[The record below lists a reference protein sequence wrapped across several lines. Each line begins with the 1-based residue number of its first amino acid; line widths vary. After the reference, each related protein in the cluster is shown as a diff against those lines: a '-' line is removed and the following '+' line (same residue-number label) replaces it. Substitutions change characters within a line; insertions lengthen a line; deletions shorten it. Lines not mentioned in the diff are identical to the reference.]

1 MTRNNKFRALAVSAA
16 AVIAFALGAGS
27 LSAAAASADDVSGDQ
42 SETTTSQGT
51 GTDAEGRETPG
62 SDSRTEGNEGGTP
75 ETGDETEP
83 GAGDDQQPGGTEDKP
98 GEGDPDGDETADPT
112 VTLEWYPVEDEN
124 VSDQPVDVSNGPTN
138 VTEYRVD
145 VIVNDP
151 AFAEKMQAIAE
162 AEESGNDAVAAEA
175 GDTAIAL
182 TVDDGD
188 DATKPVTYSAE
199 YSDFVQSKDDA
210 GENISNQYEL
220 TVDADEGTDNRL
232 SVEFPEGD
240 TTYTLSL
247 GTYMDED
254 SQSEGWPQF
263 ITGLG
268 DSNQLHVDTVAPGV
282 TATISG
288 DESSWS
294 KQNSI
299 WVSQD
304 EQSMKFTVS
313 EATEFQVLDA
323 NNKSVN
329 LDSNEDGTWTWRLTS
344 GNDYYLDQYHVN
356 ATDQAGNTFNK
367 PVADLLSGG
376 PTTISIPSDEQVAGE
391 LRIISK
397 SAEND
402 YYRNVTGFSYT
413 YKNPDSWRIQIA
425 IGGLGDSQMMTLT
438 HGDESVNMD
447 CKYANGT
454 ISCSI
459 ADGTVLADGDY
470 TVTIN
475 RKLAKNQQKTFNVDN
490 TAPTV
495 DNVKYV
501 ADADNDLQNGGEVLA
516 FNSLDSR
523 EQAKRSLTFSVTESG
538 VGFDKDDVT
547 ISGTYE
553 DLDGNEHDLR
563 GAYEVDVRPNHQVEV
578 TFTKPG
584 SYDFKNITIQ
594 VHDALGNDGETK
606 AIGNIATVDG
616 TTLPA
621 PLTISDVADITS
633 DFEVVEDTTGVV
645 KDDNDHWYAGKPTV
659 QVTIKGGKLAEKIAQ
674 AMWNDTSTVFSV
686 TRGGKPYGSVGYGD
700 LAVKK
705 APGTANDKWTVT
717 WTVSQADGDGKYEFA
732 VSDADSTGIRR
743 LFGSFDD
750 DTSIDFN
757 VDNTAPTVDSV
768 TYNAD
773 ANDIRNGDEVL
784 AFGDPDSGAQTTR
797 SLTFTVT
804 ENGVGFDAQDV
815 TISGTYKD
823 LDHLDDDAAA
833 ESIAKDD
840 YDVTVDGSTVTVTF
854 KTPGSY
860 DFGNINIAVEDNL
873 ENGSGSQTIADITG
887 SEKLPS
893 PLTITDSADE
903 SQITST
909 FKVTATGNAP
919 VADGVGL
926 QWYNAEPTV
935 SVQIGRNNLT
945 LTARILKA
953 LKDDGTVVFTS
964 THNGENQADV
974 TFKNLKVS
982 ADGDVSFTLD
992 GDGEYSYSVPDA
1004 SNTAVRR
1011 LFGQFETPEIEF
1023 GVDTQQPT
1031 IVSVTGGSANTS
1043 YDDKPVYAA
1052 VGDQTLTVNVRDFF
1066 KGSDSST
1073 EYTAGLK
1080 SVTVD
1085 IPAATDLNG
1094 KQLKD
1099 ATTETLEIDG
1109 NGNGTITLPAE
1120 GYYDLSKVTIHAADL
1135 VDNNESRAV
1144 TDVDTTVDMQA
1155 VASIAPGA
1163 PAVASVTLTDK
1174 ADDARKQVH
1183 QGYYRGHNGV
1193 DATYTVTDMWFPLA
1207 RNAASVNG
1215 EDLLSGSSVAQSAS
1229 DRLAALKV
1237 TDDWQKSGEYTW
1249 TITKPVLLDGH
1260 DNAAEGVY
1268 DLDVHYQGLHGTMAA
1283 AKVDGGF
1290 LMDGTHFVIDWTAP
1304 TIGDVSFATMDT
1316 NWRGLLF
1323 SESQTVTLS
1332 GISDNIAGVRADS
1345 KQFATV
1351 DGNGNVSGPAVS
1363 YDAHISGASLG
1374 NDSLTYD
1381 AVNGTLSFSMDADS
1395 FRLNAKGTALAIS
1408 DEAGNYVS
1416 TGDFS
1421 GLPVFAD
1428 NGIETLV
1435 IDNVAPTISV
1445 VYDNND
1451 VRNGKYYNAHRTGTL
1466 TLTDS
1471 NLDLI
1476 AGRDADRTVL
1486 TVTVDGAT
1494 DRTVTLGSLSA
1505 GDDGRTYT
1513 ASFSAASDGDWV
1525 IDAGFA
1531 DVVPTHAR
1539 VSFHDEFTVDTVAP
1553 VLEMTFDNNNVANG
1567 MYYNA
1572 PRTATVTQTERNMSE
1587 SESVVTTTA
1596 RDDAG
1601 AEQAAPG
1608 ASGWVRAGGE
1618 RESTQW
1624 TNTVPFT
1631 GEMHYTISATA
1642 TDLAGNVAQEV
1653 SSPEFVIDLTD
1664 PEITIDRVEDQT
1676 AYAGTVAPLIDFS
1689 DTNIDPD
1696 DVSYTITGVHRGELR
1711 DRNMPANTVTET
1723 DNTRTIDFADFERKT
1738 DIDDVYTIKA
1748 TATDMAGNT
1757 FEAEKTFSVNRFGS
1771 TYTFDAGT
1779 QNLRGVYL
1787 KKSQDVRV
1795 TEINVSG
1802 LDPTL
1807 SQIVV
1812 AKDDNAVTLHAGD
1825 YTTTPGDVQ
1834 GWTETVYTIPA
1845 KNFADDGYYRVQVQS
1860 VDKAGNLSQ
1869 NTMDEKNADRTGNAE
1884 VNFAVDSTAPT
1895 ASLLGVESGAVYYDQ
1910 QGRDVGID
1918 SKDNMGLMRTEL
1930 YVDGSKV
1937 QEWKGEESLESTPQ
1951 YVLAAGDGARE
1962 IVVRTTDMAG
1972 NQATSTYD
1980 NVYVA
1985 SNWWQYAIHTAWIRN
2000 TMIFGLILLVA
2011 VVVMIAV
2018 LAVQHRKRYA
2028 YRRNPFGM

>member
-27 LSAAAASADDVSGDQ
+27 LSAAAASADDVSGGQ
-42 SETTTSQGT
+42 NETTTSQGT
-51 GTDAEGRETPG
+51 GSQTEGEETPG
-62 SDSRTEGNEGGTP
+62 SQTDGNEDGNT

-83 GAGDDQQPGGTEDKP
+83 GTGDDQQQDGTEDNP
-98 GEGDPDGDETADPT
+98 EEGNPDGDETADPT
-112 VTLEWYPVEDEN
+112 VTLEWYPVEDGN
-124 VSDQPVDVSNGPTN
+124 VSDQPADVSNGPTN
-138 VTEYRVD
+138 VTDYRVD

-151 AFAEKMQAIAE
+151 AFAEKMQEIAGQSD
-162 AEESGNDAVAAEA
+162 AEVADTMAAE
-175 GDTAIAL
+175 TAIEL
-182 TVDDGD
+182 KFDDGD
-188 DATKPVTYSAE
+188 ETTTDDPTASATYA
-199 YSDFVQSKDDA
+199 DFVQSKDD
-210 GENISNQYEL
+210 GEGIDNQFQLNIK
-220 TVDADEGTDNRL
+220 DDENKDHRL
-232 SVEFPEGD
+232 SVVFAND
-240 TTYTLSL
+240 
-247 GTYMDED
+247 GTY
-254 SQSEGWPQF
+254 SAS
-263 ITGLG
+263 
-268 DSNQLHVDTVAPGV
+268 VA
-282 TATISG
+282 T
-288 DESSWS
+288 
-294 KQNSI
+294 
-299 WVSQD
+299 
-304 EQSMKFTVS
+304 
-313 EATEFQVLDA
+313 
-323 NNKSVN
+323 
-329 LDSNEDGTWTWRLTS
+329 
-344 GNDYYLDQYHVN
+344 YL
-356 ATDQAGNTFNK
+356 NK
-367 PVADLLSGG
+367 PVEETPSLVIDDGLSDNGLQID
-376 PTTISIPSDEQVAGE
+376 TTAPKMPKASISTEGWYVVGKVWMS
-391 LRIISK
+391 SK
-397 SAEND
+397 SDRSIIFSGLSEDVVNISVVGKGTQNPVPLNIVDKPEGKTAVWNLSPGTRYKLADYSLVLTDKAGNVSEYGVRDCIGESAPNVLLIVDTEDPND
-402 YYRNVTGFSYT
+402 RTSITIDAGKGIDLNGQTYYRDINGIEIHFSK
-413 YKNPDSWRIQIA
+413 KNLASQQIVKK
-425 IGGLGDSQMMTLT
+425 GRNWLTLT
-438 HGDESVNMD
+438 RDDSPVSPSPK
-447 CKYANGT
+447 CKKGNDDYT
-454 ISCSI
+454 IQCSI
-459 ADGTVLADGDY
+459 DLSASNTDGVY
-470 TVTIN
+470 TAELNPKFASLFGSPTE
-475 RKLAKNQQKTFNVDN
+475 TFNVDN

-495 DNVKYV
+495 RNVTYV
-501 ADADNDLQNGGEVLA
+501 ADADNDLQNG
-516 FNSLDSR
+516 
-523 EQAKRSLTFSVTESG
+523 
-538 VGFDKDDVT
+538 
-547 ISGTYE
+547 
-553 DLDGNEHDLR
+553 
-563 GAYEVDVRPNHQVEV
+563 
-578 TFTKPG
+578 
-584 SYDFKNITIQ
+584 
-594 VHDALGNDGETK
+594 
-606 AIGNIATVDG
+606 
-616 TTLPA
+616 
-621 PLTISDVADITS
+621 
-633 DFEVVEDTTGVV
+633 
-645 KDDNDHWYAGKPTV
+645 
-659 QVTIKGGKLAEKIAQ
+659 
-674 AMWNDTSTVFSV
+674 
-686 TRGGKPYGSVGYGD
+686 
-700 LAVKK
+700 
-705 APGTANDKWTVT
+705 
-717 WTVSQADGDGKYEFA
+717 
-732 VSDADSTGIRR
+732 
-743 LFGSFDD
+743 
-750 DTSIDFN
+750 
-757 VDNTAPTVDSV
+757 
-768 TYNAD
+768 
-773 ANDIRNGDEVL
+773 DEVL
-784 AFGDPDSGAQTTR
+784 AFGDLDSREQATR
-797 SLTFTVT
+797 SLTFDVT
-804 ENGVGFDAQDV
+804 ESGVGFDAQDV

-823 LDHLDDDAAA
+823 LEHLDDDAAA
-833 ESIAKDD
+833 KSISKDD
-840 YDVTVDGSTVTVTF
+840 YDVSVDGSTVTVTF
-854 KTPGSY
+854 TTPGSY
-860 DFGNINIAVEDNL
+860 DFGSIKIAVEDNL

-887 SEKLPS
+887 SENLPS

-919 VADGVGL
+919 VADGGGL
-926 QWYNAEPTV
+926 QWYNAKPTV

-953 LKDDGTVVFTS
+953 LKDDDKDDDTVVFAS

-982 ADGDVSFTLD
+982 ADGVVSFTLD

-1011 LFGQFETPEIEF
+1011 LFGQFEKPEQFETPEIEF

-1043 YDDKPVYAA
+1043 YDDKQVYAA

-1066 KGSDSST
+1066 RGSDSST
-1073 EYTAGLK
+1073 EYTSGLK

-1135 VDNNESRAV
+1135 VDNNESQAV
-1144 TDVDTTVDMQA
+1144 TGVDMTVDMQA

-1163 PAVASVTLTDK
+1163 PTVAQVTLTDK

-1207 RNAASVNG
+1207 QNAASVNG
-1215 EDLLSGSSVAQSAS
+1215 EDLLSGSSVTQSAS
-1229 DRLAALKV
+1229 DSLSALKV
-1237 TDDWQKSGEYTW
+1237 TDDWQPSGEYTW

-1260 DNAAEGVY
+1260 DQAAEGVY
-1268 DLDVHYQGLHGTMAA
+1268 DLDVHYQGLRDTMAN

-1381 AVNGTLSFSMDADS
+1381 AANGTLSFSMDADS

-1435 IDNVAPTISV
+1435 IDNVAPTMSV

-1631 GEMHYTISATA
+1631 GEMHYTISVTA

-2000 TMIFGLILLVA
+2000 TMIFAAILIVAAIAVAVALLVQRSRSNRFSYG
-2011 VVVMIAV
+2011 V
-2018 LAVQHRKRYA
+2018 
-2028 YRRNPFGM
+2028 NPLK

>member
-27 LSAAAASADDVSGDQ
+27 LSAAAASADDVSGGQ
-42 SETTTSQGT
+42 NETTTSQGT
-51 GTDAEGRETPG
+51 GSQTEGEETPG
-62 SDSRTEGNEGGTP
+62 SQTDGNEDGNT

-83 GAGDDQQPGGTEDKP
+83 GTGDDQQQDGTEDNP
-98 GEGDPDGDETADPT
+98 EEGNPDGDETADPT
-112 VTLEWYPVEDEN
+112 VTLEWYPVEDGN
-124 VSDQPVDVSNGPTN
+124 VSDQPADLSNGPTN
-138 VTEYRVD
+138 VTDYRVD

-162 AEESGNDAVAAEA
+162 AEESGNDAVAAES

-188 DATKPVTYSAE
+188 DATVPVVYSAE
-199 YSDFVQSKDDA
+199 YSAFVQSKDDD
-210 GENISNQYEL
+210 GTDIPHQYEL
-220 TVDADEGTDNRL
+220 AVDEDTDNRL
-232 SVEFPEGD
+232 KVEFPED
-240 TTYTLSL
+240 DTYTLSL
-247 GTYMDED
+247 SAYMDMED
-254 SQSEGWPQF
+254 SQSEGWPQLT
-263 ITGLG
+263 TGLG
-268 DSNQLHVDTVAPGV
+268 DSNQLHVDTVAPDV
-282 TATISG
+282 KATISG
-288 DESSWS
+288 DKSSWS
-294 KQNSI
+294 KKNSN

-304 EQSMKFTVS
+304 EQSITFTVS
-313 EATEFQVLDA
+313 GASDFNVLDA
-323 NNKSVN
+323 DKKPVELEPNGNDK
-329 LDSNEDGTWTWRLTS
+329 WTWLLTP
-344 GNDYYLDQYHVN
+344 GNDYYLKQYHVN

-367 PVADLLSGG
+367 PVADLLSGK
-376 PTTISIPSDEQVAGE
+376 PTTISILSDEQVAGE

-413 YKNPDSWRIQIA
+413 YKNPDSWQIQIA

-438 HGDESVNMD
+438 HGGKSVNMD
-447 CKYANGT
+447 CEYADGT
-454 ISCSI
+454 ISCTI
-459 ADGTVLADGDY
+459 ADGTVLADGSY
-470 TVTIN
+470 TVAIN
-475 RKLAKNQQKTFNVDN
+475 RKLAKNQWKTFTVDN
-490 TAPTV
+490 TAPQITAV
-495 DNVKYV
+495 RY
-501 ADADNDLQNGGEVLA
+501 DADSKNDLQ
-516 FNSLDSR
+516 
-523 EQAKRSLTFSVTESG
+523 
-538 VGFDKDDVT
+538 
-547 ISGTYE
+547 
-553 DLDGNEHDLR
+553 
-563 GAYEVDVRPNHQVEV
+563 
-578 TFTKPG
+578 
-584 SYDFKNITIQ
+584 
-594 VHDALGNDGETK
+594 
-606 AIGNIATVDG
+606 
-616 TTLPA
+616 
-621 PLTISDVADITS
+621 
-633 DFEVVEDTTGVV
+633 
-645 KDDNDHWYAGKPTV
+645 
-659 QVTIKGGKLAEKIAQ
+659 
-674 AMWNDTSTVFSV
+674 
-686 TRGGKPYGSVGYGD
+686 
-700 LAVKK
+700 
-705 APGTANDKWTVT
+705 
-717 WTVSQADGDGKYEFA
+717 
-732 VSDADSTGIRR
+732 
-743 LFGSFDD
+743 
-750 DTSIDFN
+750 
-757 VDNTAPTVDSV
+757 
-768 TYNAD
+768 
-773 ANDIRNGDEVL
+773 NGDEVL
-784 AFGDPDSGAQTTR
+784 AFGDLDSCDLDSCEQATR
-797 SLTFTVT
+797 SLTFDVT
-804 ENGVGFDAQDV
+804 ESGVGFDAQDV

-823 LDHLDDDAAA
+823 LEHLDDDAAA
-833 ESIAKDD
+833 ESIAKDY
-840 YDVTVDGSTVTVTF
+840 YDVSVDGSTVTVTF

-887 SEKLPS
+887 SENLPS

-919 VADGVGL
+919 VADGGGL
-926 QWYNAEPTV
+926 QWYNAKPTV

-953 LKDDGTVVFTS
+953 LKDDDKDDDTVVFAS

-982 ADGDVSFTLD
+982 ADGVVSFTLD

-1011 LFGQFETPEIEF
+1011 LFGQFEKPEQFETPEIAF

-1043 YDDKPVYAA
+1043 YDDKQVYAA

-1073 EYTAGLK
+1073 EYTSGLK

-1135 VDNNESRAV
+1135 VDNNESQAV
-1144 TDVDTTVDMQA
+1144 TGVDMTVDMQA

-1163 PAVASVTLTDK
+1163 PTVAQVTLTDK

-1207 RNAASVNG
+1207 QNAASVNG
-1215 EDLLSGSSVAQSAS
+1215 EDLLSGSSVTQSAS
-1229 DRLAALKV
+1229 DSLSALKV
-1237 TDDWQKSGEYTW
+1237 TDDWQPSGEYTW

-1260 DNAAEGVY
+1260 DQAAEGVY
-1268 DLDVHYQGLHGTMAA
+1268 DLDVHYQGLRDTMAN

-1381 AVNGTLSFSMDADS
+1381 AANGTLSFSMDADS
-1395 FRLNAKGTALAIS
+1395 LRLNAKGTALAIS

-1435 IDNVAPTISV
+1435 IDNVAPTMSV

-1494 DRTVTLGSLSA
+1494 DRTVTLGYLSA

-1696 DVSYTITGVHRGELR
+1696 DVSYTITGAHRGELR

-1825 YTTTPGDVQ
+1825 YTTTPADVQ

-2000 TMIFGLILLVA
+2000 TMIFAAILIVAAIAVAVALLV
-2011 VVVMIAV
+2011 
-2018 LAVQHRKRYA
+2018 QRS
-2028 YRRNPFGM
+2028 RRNRFSYGVNPLK

>member
-27 LSAAAASADDVSGDQ
+27 FSAAAASADDVSGDQ
-42 SETTTSQGT
+42 NETTTSQGT
-51 GTDAEGRETPG
+51 GSQTEGQETPG
-62 SDSRTEGNEGGTP
+62 SQTDGNEDGNT

-83 GAGDDQQPGGTEDKP
+83 GTGDDQQQDGTEDNP
-98 GEGDPDGDETADPT
+98 GEGNPDGDETADPT
-112 VTLEWYPVEDEN
+112 VTLEWYPVEDGN
-124 VSDQPVDVSNGPTN
+124 VSDQPADLSNGPTN
-138 VTEYRVD
+138 VTDYRVD

-188 DATKPVTYSAE
+188 DATEPVVYSAE
-199 YSDFVQSKDDA
+199 YSAFVQSKDDD
-210 GENISNQYEL
+210 GTDIPHQYEL
-220 TVDADEGTDNRL
+220 AVDEDTDNRL
-232 SVEFPEGD
+232 KVEFPED

-247 GTYMDED
+247 SAYMNMED
-254 SQSEGWPQF
+254 SQSEGWPQLT
-263 ITGLG
+263 TGLG
-268 DSNQLHVDTVAPGV
+268 DSNQLHVDTAAPSV
-282 TATISG
+282 TATISRNG
-288 DESSWS
+288 SSWS
-294 KQNSI
+294 KKNSN

-304 EQSMKFTVS
+304 EQSITFTVS
-313 EATEFQVLDA
+313 GASDFNVLDA
-323 NNKSVN
+323 DKKPVELEPNGNDK
-329 LDSNEDGTWTWRLTS
+329 WTWRLTP
-344 GNDYYLDQYHVN
+344 GNDYYLKQYHVN

-367 PVADLLSGG
+367 PVADLLPGK
-376 PTTISIPSDEQVAGE
+376 PTRISILSDEQVAGE
-391 LRIISK
+391 LRIISE

-402 YYRNVTGFSYT
+402 YYRNVTGFSYK
-413 YKNPDSWRIQIA
+413 YKNPNSWWIPIA
-425 IGGLGDSQMMTLT
+425 IEGLGDSQMMTLT
-438 HGDESVNMD
+438 HGGESVNMD
-447 CKYANGT
+447 CEYADGT
-454 ISCSI
+454 ISCMI
-459 ADGTVLADGDY
+459 ADGTELADGSY
-470 TVTIN
+470 TVAIN
-475 RKLAKNQQKTFNVDN
+475 RKLAKNQQTFTVDN

-501 ADADNDLQNGGEVLA
+501 ADRDNDLQNGGEVLA

-523 EQAKRSLTFSVTESG
+523 EQAKRSLTFSVNESG

-553 DLDGNEHDLR
+553 DLDGNEHDLQD
-563 GAYEVDVRPNHQVEV
+563 AYEVDVRPNHQVEV

-584 SYDFKNITIQ
+584 SYDF
-594 VHDALGNDGETK
+594 
-606 AIGNIATVDG
+606 GNIK
-616 TTLPA
+616 
-621 PLTISDVADITS
+621 I
-633 DFEVVEDTTGVV
+633 EV
-645 KDDNDHWYAGKPTV
+645 K
-659 QVTIKGGKLAEKIAQ
+659 
-674 AMWNDTSTVFSV
+674 
-686 TRGGKPYGSVGYGD
+686 
-700 LAVKK
+700 
-705 APGTANDKWTVT
+705 
-717 WTVSQADGDGKYEFA
+717 
-732 VSDADSTGIRR
+732 
-743 LFGSFDD
+743 
-750 DTSIDFN
+750 
-757 VDNTAPTVDSV
+757 
-768 TYNAD
+768 
-773 ANDIRNGDEVL
+773 
-784 AFGDPDSGAQTTR
+784 
-797 SLTFTVT
+797 
-804 ENGVGFDAQDV
+804 
-815 TISGTYKD
+815 
-823 LDHLDDDAAA
+823 
-833 ESIAKDD
+833 
-840 YDVTVDGSTVTVTF
+840 
-854 KTPGSY
+854 
-860 DFGNINIAVEDNL
+860 DNL

-887 SEKLPS
+887 SENLPS
-893 PLTITDSADE
+893 PLTITNSADE

-909 FKVTATGNAP
+909 FKVTATNAP
-919 VADGVGL
+919 VADGGGL

-935 SVQIGRNNLT
+935 SVKIGRNNPT

-953 LKDDGTVVFTS
+953 LKDKALKDDDTVVFAS

-982 ADGDVSFTLD
+982 ADGVVSFTLD

-1073 EYTAGLK
+1073 EYTSGLK
-1080 SVTVD
+1080 TVTVD

-1135 VDNNESRAV
+1135 VDNGESRAV
-1144 TDVDTTVDMQA
+1144 TGVDMTVDMQA

-1207 RNAASVNG
+1207 QNAASVNG

-1260 DNAAEGVY
+1260 DQAAEGVY
-1268 DLDVHYQGLHGTMAA
+1268 DLDIHYKGLHDTMAN
-1283 AKVDGGF
+1283 AKVDDGF

-1374 NDSLTYD
+1374 SDSLTYD
-1381 AVNGTLSFSMDADS
+1381 AANGTLSFSMDADS

-1553 VLEMTFDNNNVANG
+1553 VLEMTFDNNSVANG

-2000 TMIFGLILLVA
+2000 TMIFAAILIVAAIAVAVALLV
-2011 VVVMIAV
+2011 
-2018 LAVQHRKRYA
+2018 QRS
-2028 YRRNPFGM
+2028 RRNRFSYGVNPLK

>member
-27 LSAAAASADDVSGDQ
+27 LSAAAASADDVSGGQ
-42 SETTTSQGT
+42 NETTTSQGT
-51 GTDAEGRETPG
+51 GSQTEGEETPG
-62 SDSRTEGNEGGTP
+62 SQTDGNEDGNT

-83 GAGDDQQPGGTEDKP
+83 GTGDDQQQDGTEDNP
-98 GEGDPDGDETADPT
+98 EEGNPDGDETADPT
-112 VTLEWYPVEDEN
+112 VTLEWYPVEDGN
-124 VSDQPVDVSNGPTN
+124 VSDQPADVSNGPTN
-138 VTEYRVD
+138 VTDYRVD

-151 AFAEKMQAIAE
+151 AFAEKMQEIAGQSD
-162 AEESGNDAVAAEA
+162 AEVADTMAAE
-175 GDTAIAL
+175 TAIEL
-182 TVDDGD
+182 KFDDGD
-188 DATKPVTYSAE
+188 ETTTDDPTASATYA
-199 YSDFVQSKDDA
+199 DFVQSKDD
-210 GENISNQYEL
+210 GEGIDNQFQLNIK
-220 TVDADEGTDNRL
+220 DDENKDHRL
-232 SVEFPEGD
+232 SVVFAND
-240 TTYTLSL
+240 
-247 GTYMDED
+247 GTY
-254 SQSEGWPQF
+254 SAS
-263 ITGLG
+263 
-268 DSNQLHVDTVAPGV
+268 VA
-282 TATISG
+282 T
-288 DESSWS
+288 
-294 KQNSI
+294 
-299 WVSQD
+299 
-304 EQSMKFTVS
+304 
-313 EATEFQVLDA
+313 
-323 NNKSVN
+323 
-329 LDSNEDGTWTWRLTS
+329 
-344 GNDYYLDQYHVN
+344 YL
-356 ATDQAGNTFNK
+356 NK
-367 PVADLLSGG
+367 PVEETPSLVIDDGLSDNGLQID
-376 PTTISIPSDEQVAGE
+376 TTAPKMPKASISTEGWYVVGKVWMS
-391 LRIISK
+391 SK
-397 SAEND
+397 SDRSIIFSGLSEDVVNISVVGKGTQNPVPLNIVDKPEGKTAVWNLSPGTRYKLADYSLVLTDKAGNVSEYGVRDCIGKSAPNVLLIVDTEDPND
-402 YYRNVTGFSYT
+402 RTSITIDAGKGIDLNGQTYYRDINGIEIHFSK
-413 YKNPDSWRIQIA
+413 KNLASQQIVKK
-425 IGGLGDSQMMTLT
+425 GRNWLTLT
-438 HGDESVNMD
+438 RDDSPVSPSPK
-447 CKYANGT
+447 CKKGNDDYT
-454 ISCSI
+454 IQCSI
-459 ADGTVLADGDY
+459 DLSASNTDGVY
-470 TVTIN
+470 TAELNPKFASLFGSPTE
-475 RKLAKNQQKTFNVDN
+475 TFNVDN

-495 DNVKYV
+495 RNVTYV
-501 ADADNDLQNGGEVLA
+501 ADADNDLQNG
-516 FNSLDSR
+516 
-523 EQAKRSLTFSVTESG
+523 
-538 VGFDKDDVT
+538 
-547 ISGTYE
+547 
-553 DLDGNEHDLR
+553 
-563 GAYEVDVRPNHQVEV
+563 
-578 TFTKPG
+578 
-584 SYDFKNITIQ
+584 
-594 VHDALGNDGETK
+594 
-606 AIGNIATVDG
+606 
-616 TTLPA
+616 
-621 PLTISDVADITS
+621 
-633 DFEVVEDTTGVV
+633 
-645 KDDNDHWYAGKPTV
+645 
-659 QVTIKGGKLAEKIAQ
+659 
-674 AMWNDTSTVFSV
+674 
-686 TRGGKPYGSVGYGD
+686 
-700 LAVKK
+700 
-705 APGTANDKWTVT
+705 
-717 WTVSQADGDGKYEFA
+717 
-732 VSDADSTGIRR
+732 
-743 LFGSFDD
+743 
-750 DTSIDFN
+750 
-757 VDNTAPTVDSV
+757 
-768 TYNAD
+768 
-773 ANDIRNGDEVL
+773 DEVL
-784 AFGDPDSGAQTTR
+784 AFGDLDSREQATR
-797 SLTFTVT
+797 SLTFDVT
-804 ENGVGFDAQDV
+804 ESGVGFDAQDV

-823 LDHLDDDAAA
+823 LEHLDDDAAA
-833 ESIAKDD
+833 KSISKDD
-840 YDVTVDGSTVTVTF
+840 YDVSVDGSTVTVTF
-854 KTPGSY
+854 TTPGSY
-860 DFGNINIAVEDNL
+860 DFGSIKIAVEDNL

-887 SEKLPS
+887 SENLPS

-919 VADGVGL
+919 VADGGGL
-926 QWYNAEPTV
+926 QWYNAKPTV

-953 LKDDGTVVFTS
+953 LKDDDKDDDTVVFAS

-982 ADGDVSFTLD
+982 ADGVVSFTLD

-1011 LFGQFETPEIEF
+1011 LFGQFEKPEQFETPEIEF

-1043 YDDKPVYAA
+1043 YDDKQVYAA

-1073 EYTAGLK
+1073 EYTSGLK

-1135 VDNNESRAV
+1135 VDNNESQAV
-1144 TDVDTTVDMQA
+1144 TGVDMTVDMQA

-1207 RNAASVNG
+1207 QNAASVNG
-1215 EDLLSGSSVAQSAS
+1215 EDLLSGSSVTQSAS
-1229 DRLAALKV
+1229 DSLSALKV
-1237 TDDWQKSGEYTW
+1237 TDDWQPSGEYTW

-1260 DNAAEGVY
+1260 DQAAEGVY
-1268 DLDVHYQGLHGTMAA
+1268 DLDVHYQGLRDTMAN

-1381 AVNGTLSFSMDADS
+1381 AANGTLSFSMDADS

-1435 IDNVAPTISV
+1435 IDNVAPTMSV

-1572 PRTATVTQTERNMSE
+1572 PRTATVTLTERNMSE

-1608 ASGWVRAGGE
+1608 AGGWIRAGGE

-2000 TMIFGLILLVA
+2000 TMIFAAILIVAAIAVAVALLV
-2011 VVVMIAV
+2011 
-2018 LAVQHRKRYA
+2018 QRS
-2028 YRRNPFGM
+2028 RRNRFSYGVNPLK

>member
-1 MTRNNKFRALAVSAA
+1 MLFR
-16 AVIAFALGAGS
+16 
-27 LSAAAASADDVSGDQ
+27 
-42 SETTTSQGT
+42 
-51 GTDAEGRETPG
+51 
-62 SDSRTEGNEGGTP
+62 
-75 ETGDETEP
+75 
-83 GAGDDQQPGGTEDKP
+83 
-98 GEGDPDGDETADPT
+98 
-112 VTLEWYPVEDEN
+112 
-124 VSDQPVDVSNGPTN
+124 
-138 VTEYRVD
+138 
-145 VIVNDP
+145 
-151 AFAEKMQAIAE
+151 
-162 AEESGNDAVAAEA
+162 SGND
-175 GDTAIAL
+175 
-182 TVDDGD
+182 
-188 DATKPVTYSAE
+188 K
-199 YSDFVQSKDDA
+199 
-210 GENISNQYEL
+210 
-220 TVDADEGTDNRL
+220 
-232 SVEFPEGD
+232 
-240 TTYTLSL
+240 
-247 GTYMDED
+247 
-254 SQSEGWPQF
+254 
-263 ITGLG
+263 
-268 DSNQLHVDTVAPGV
+268 
-282 TATISG
+282 
-288 DESSWS
+288 
-294 KQNSI
+294 
-299 WVSQD
+299 
-304 EQSMKFTVS
+304 
-313 EATEFQVLDA
+313 
-323 NNKSVN
+323 
-329 LDSNEDGTWTWRLTS
+329 WTWRLTP
-344 GNDYYLDQYHVN
+344 GNDYYLKQYHVN

-367 PVADLLSGG
+367 PVADLLPGK
-376 PTTISIPSDEQVAGE
+376 PTRISILSDEQVAGE
-391 LRIISK
+391 LRIISE
-397 SAEND
+397 SAENN
-402 YYRNVTGFSYT
+402 YYRNVTGFSYK
-413 YKNPDSWRIQIA
+413 YKNPNSWWIPIA
-425 IGGLGDSQMMTLT
+425 IEGLGDSQMMTLT
-438 HGDESVNMD
+438 HGGESVNMD
-447 CKYANGT
+447 CEYADGT
-454 ISCSI
+454 ISCMI
-459 ADGTVLADGDY
+459 ADGTELADGSY
-470 TVTIN
+470 TVAIN
-475 RKLAKNQQKTFNVDN
+475 RKLAKNQQTFTVDN

-495 DNVKYV
+495 DNVTYV
-501 ADADNDLQNGGEVLA
+501 ADSDNDLQNGGEVLA
-516 FNSLDSR
+516 FNSLNSR
-523 EQAKRSLTFSVTESG
+523 EQAKRSLTFSVAESG

-553 DLDGNEHDLR
+553 DLDGNGHDLR
-563 GAYEVDVRPNHQVEV
+563 GAYEVVVRPNYQVEV

-594 VHDALGNDGETK
+594 ISDALGNDGETK
-606 AIGNIATVDG
+606 TIGSIATAGG
-616 TTLPA
+616 TPLPA
-621 PLTISDVADITS
+621 PLTISNVAHITS
-633 DFEVVEDTTGVV
+633 DFEVVNDTASYV
-645 KDDNDHWYAGKPTV
+645 KDVNNFWYAGKPTV
-659 QVTIKGGKLAEKIAQ
+659 QVTIKGSKLAGKIAQ
-674 AMWNDTSTVFSV
+674 AMRNDTTTVFSV
-686 TRGGKPYGSVGYGD
+686 KHDGKTYGSVGYGD

-732 VSDADSTGIRR
+732 VSDAASTGIRR
-743 LFGSFDD
+743 LFGSF

-757 VDNTAPTVDSV
+757 VDNTAPAVDNV
-768 TYNAD
+768 EYVAD
-773 ANDIRNGDEVL
+773 ANDLRNGDEVL
-784 AFGDPDSGAQTTR
+784 AFGDLDSCDLDSCEQATR
-797 SLTFTVT
+797 SLTFDVT

-823 LDHLDDDAAA
+823 LEHLDDDAAA
-833 ESIAKDD
+833 ESISKGD

-854 KTPGSY
+854 TTPGSY
-860 DFGNINIAVEDNL
+860 DFGNINIEVKDNL
-873 ENGSGSQTIADITG
+873 ENGSGSRAIADITG
-887 SEKLPS
+887 SEDLPS
-893 PLTITDSADE
+893 PLTITNSAVE

-909 FKVTATGNAP
+909 FKVTAIGNDH
-919 VADGVGL
+919 VADGDGL

-935 SVQIGRNNLT
+935 SVQISGNNPT
-945 LTARILKA
+945 LTARILNA
-953 LKDDGTVVFTS
+953 LKNDDTVVFAS
-964 THNGENQADV
+964 THNGENQANV

-982 ADGDVSFTLD
+982 AKGVVSFTLD

-1011 LFGQFETPEIEF
+1011 LFGQFETPEEIEF

-1043 YDDKPVYAA
+1043 YDDKQVYAA
-1052 VGDQTLTVNVRDFF
+1052 AGDQTLTVNVKDFF
-1066 KGSDSST
+1066 KGSGSST

-1135 VDNNESRAV
+1135 VDNNESQAV
-1144 TDVDTTVDMQA
+1144 TGVDTTVDMQA

-1268 DLDVHYQGLHGTMAA
+1268 DLDIHYQGLRDTMAN
-1283 AKVDGGF
+1283 AKVADGF

-1351 DGNGNVSGPAVS
+1351 DGNGNVSGSALS

-1381 AVNGTLSFSMDADS
+1381 AANGTLSFSMDADS

-1421 GLPVFAD
+1421 GLPVFAN

-1435 IDNVAPTISV
+1435 IDNVAPTMSV

-1466 TLTDS
+1466 TLIDS

-1494 DRTVTLGSLSA
+1494 DQTVTLGSLSA

-1513 ASFSAASDGDWV
+1513 VSFSAASDGDWV

-1653 SSPEFVIDLTD
+1653 NSPEFVIDLTD
-1664 PEITIDRVEDQT
+1664 PEIKIDRVEDQT

-2000 TMIFGLILLVA
+2000 TMIFAAILIVAAIAVAVALLV
-2011 VVVMIAV
+2011 
-2018 LAVQHRKRYA
+2018 QRS
-2028 YRRNPFGM
+2028 RRNRFSYGVNPLK